1 MAAWLRYLIALIV
14 FAHGLVYVRIGS
26 VLPGPITG
34 WRGTSW
40 LLGDTVTGDQLR
52 RLVVS
57 LHVAAGAAML
67 ACAAAIVFVPS
78 LPDWWRPLAIMAAA
92 LGLVA
97 FVVFWDGQTPLLFE
111 EGLIGAIVSML
122 LLVGAIAFADRA

>member
-111 EGLIGAIVSML
+111 EGLIGAIVSIL